1 MKATRS
7 TRLLLAAGVA
17 LLAIVVQI
25 VVHGQDE
32 LNPFERDT
40 TYVVGQN
47 LPLVNVLSD
56 PPRLFAVTIGGRLWL
71 LTPDVEAKIVEANAV
86 ANKMSKAFESSV
98 NNQSGVVRIDLF
110 PSADKRAPIASTVSN
125 PLIEDLAYPRFQQ
138 ADVGPATVATIVPAA
153 TTLLVPFA
161 VRDLGFDT
169 GITLANTLADP
180 FGFGLPPDDASISRD
195 GRSDLPAYCKP
206 GVKLEVSIVDATG
219 RRSAIVK
226 FTNDGACDATPESL
240 TPWMTAGTFGGP
252 LNSRRPQGQ
261 VVLLFQPNTTGKPRV
276 GAVLIGD
283 QVLTVTQDA
292 HTTDPD
298 AVTITTAKPTSTAT
312 ITAKPSAPDP
322 GAIVTLTLGIG
333 DGKPVP
339 SVTLNPEPI
348 QTAPPSEREQNAV
361 LSYMDNAVLMIRS
374 VPSPSVDWKGV
385 LAALVSPIRPRLA
398 SAAIAGPRAPAW
410 RRQTSAA
417 PMQDAPR
424 IKVFVTSLG
433 QLGANAFRVVVVNDG
448 GAPVALRLRDIALE
462 PVSRLT
468 EKDVQREL
476 ASLARLPQRA
486 ITVAGYCL
494 QREKTAPAAG
504 VVYRVASAD
513 AQAKNAPVSRVLQA
527 AQRLRDRKALTP
539 DTDPDEYYHSIVQWA
554 IWTTQEKFDRRAFD
568 AAFVTHARKNVVG
581 AGERWSREIEDA
593 VKEIAPH
600 RWRDVSKVVDEARKD
615 SPKE

>member
-7 TRLLLAAGVA
+7 TRLLLAGAA

-40 TYVVGQN
+40 TYVVGKN
-47 LPLVNVLSD
+47 LPLVNVLSY
-56 PPRLFAVTIGGRLWL
+56 PPRPFAVTTGGRLWL

-86 ANKMSKAFESSV
+86 ANKLSKAFESSI
-98 NNQSGVVRIDLF
+98 NNQSGIARIDLF

-125 PLIEDLAYPRFQQ
+125 PLIEALAYPRFQQ
-138 ADVGPATVATIVPAA
+138 ANVGPATVATIVPAA

-161 VRDLGFDT
+161 VRDLGFNT
-169 GITLANTLADP
+169 GITLANTIADP
-180 FGFGLPPDDASISRD
+180 FGSPFDDASIGPD
-195 GRSDLPAYCKP
+195 GRSILPQYCKAA
-206 GVKLEVSIVDATG
+206 VKLEASILDATG
-219 RRSAIVK
+219 RQSAIVK

-252 LNSRRPQGQ
+252 RNSRMPQGQ
-261 VVLLFQPNTTGKPRV
+261 VVLLFQPNTTREVRV
-276 GAVLIGD
+276 GTVLIGD
-283 QVLTVTQDA
+283 QVLTVTQGPADSE
-292 HTTDPD
+292 PPLRS
-298 AVTITTAKPTSTAT
+298 PTFTE
-312 ITAKPSAPDP
+312 PPPLVAPYISNPRAP
-322 GAIVTLTLGIG
+322 GDTVTLTLGIG
-333 DGKPVP
+333 DGRPVP
-339 SVTLNPEPI
+339 PVTLNPEPI
-348 QTAPPSEREQNAV
+348 QAAPPSEREQNAV

-374 VPSPSVDWKGV
+374 VPSPSADWKGV
-385 LAALVSPIRPRLA
+385 LAALISPARPRLA
-398 SAAIAGPRAPAW
+398 SAAIAGPSPAPSW

-462 PVSRLT
+462 PVARLT

-486 ITVAGYCL
+486 VTAAGYCL

-504 VVYRVASAD
+504 MVYRIASAS
-513 AQAKNAPVSRVLQA
+513 AQAQNAPVSRVLQA

-539 DTDPDEYYHSIVQWA
+539 DTDPDEYYHSVVQWA

-568 AAFVTHARKNVVG
+568 AAFITHARKNVVG
-581 AGERWSREIEDA
+581 AGEKWTREIEDA

-600 RWRDVSKVVDEARKD
+600 RWRDVSKIVDEARKD